1 MFLSFSPSICW
12 FQNEKEKKKKGETRS
27 LSFFDTNQQSCVH
40 TIVFFSSARNH
51 ISLATQNESLNGFV
65 CLFGFFFPSSLW
77 REVYVQN
84 PIALNCEDV
93 DFSSLIL
100 YSLAKFGQTLSF
112 FRLLPFPSAI
122 LFLPN
127 PPSENF

>member
-1 MFLSFSPSICW
+1 MDL
-12 FQNEKEKKKKGETRS
+12 
-27 LSFFDTNQQSCVH
+27 
-40 TIVFFSSARNH
+40 
-51 ISLATQNESLNGFV
+51 FV
-65 CLFGFFFPSSLW
+65 CLVFFFPSSLW

-122 LFLPN
+122 LFLLN
-127 PPSENF
+127 PPPPRKFFIFFSLFAFLFSRRAIVQRQVTRVPALSREKPKIYVGLFGFVFWRGVGCCL

>member
-1 MFLSFSPSICW
+1 MDL
-12 FQNEKEKKKKGETRS
+12 
-27 LSFFDTNQQSCVH
+27 
-40 TIVFFSSARNH
+40 
-51 ISLATQNESLNGFV
+51 FV
-65 CLFGFFFPSSLW
+65 CLGFFFPSSLW

-127 PPSENF
+127 PPSEHFLFFSLSLLFFFLDVLLYKGKSRACPR